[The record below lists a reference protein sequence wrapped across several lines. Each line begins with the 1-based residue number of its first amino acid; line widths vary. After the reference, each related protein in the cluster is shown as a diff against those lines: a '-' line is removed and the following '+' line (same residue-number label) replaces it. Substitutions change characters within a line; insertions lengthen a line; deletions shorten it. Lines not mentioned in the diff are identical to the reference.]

1 MANIV
6 KIFGGL
12 VLVAAGIIIIYES
25 YVFHLIDIF
34 TIFGIILFIIGT
46 YLLIL
51 SFFERGK
58 ISKLKDFQKNLNNE
72 SKGLTLDGNLKNKNN
87 IKSKNNSL
95 NKNIKKTGL
104 SDSLGNSLTNNKLG
118 SIDTNKIKDKV
129 KNTSK
134 RENPKSVLKPI
145 NPKSNEN
152 NKKLRFTPNYEKPM
166 KVTRRP
172 QKKNKNVSMNDKTN
186 YIQTDNEKNLTTDGM
201 KKSDAIVKA
210 LASDDFIRP
219 VHNESNYHN
228 LDDNYHDFSDN
239 IVDNSADI
247 TNKPNIDNSFDDNIN
262 DDNFNEIKDNFNGN
276 NNDINKISFE
286 DDKNSSKFLRSY
298 VICSKGAMNS
308 KDAFEEL
315 AKHAK
320 KEISLKIDS
329 VNDIDDDK
337 FLSKLSSLDVR
348 IIIKEFDIKNMSHVL
363 LITSLLEQGV
373 EIKTLPSI
381 DTINLIADES
391 NALIIYNNNSKNDL
405 DVGAVYNDSKS
416 ISNIKSM
423 FDKSWKIANDLK
435 I

>member
-51 SFFERGK
+51 SFFERGNV
-58 ISKLKDFQKNLNNE
+58 SKLKDFQKNLNNE
-72 SKGLTLDGNLKNKNN
+72 SKVLTLDGNLKNKNN

-95 NKNIKKTGL
+95 NKNIKKSGL

-134 RENPKSVLKPI
+134 RKNPKSVLKPI

-172 QKKNKNVSMNDKTN
+172 QKKNKKVLMNDKN
-186 YIQTDNEKNLTTDGM
+186 NHIQPDNENLNTDGM

-219 VHNESNYHN
+219 VHNESSYTN
-228 LDDNYHDFSDN
+228 LDDNIN
-239 IVDNSADI
+239 N
-247 TNKPNIDNSFDDNIN
+247 DNIN
-262 DDNFNEIKDNFNGN
+262 EIEDNFNIND
-276 NNDINKISFE
+276 NDINKIPFE

-298 VICSKGAMNS
+298 VICSKGTMNS

-329 VNDIDDDK
+329 INDIDDDK

-381 DTINLIADES
+381 DTINLVADES
-391 NALIIYNNNSKNDL
+391 NALIIYNNDSKNDL
-405 DVGAVYNDSKS
+405 DVGAVYNDLKS

-423 FDKSWKIANDLK
+423 FDKSWKIADDLK

>member
-51 SFFERGK
+51 SFFERGNV
-58 ISKLKDFQKNLNNE
+58 SKLKDFQKNLNNE

-134 RENPKSVLKPI
+134 RKNPKSVLKPI

-172 QKKNKNVSMNDKTN
+172 QKKNKKVLMNDKN
-186 YIQTDNEKNLTTDGM
+186 NHIQPDNENLNTDGM

-210 LASDDFIRP
+210 LESDDFIRP
-219 VHNESNYHN
+219 VHNESSYTN
-228 LDDNYHDFSDN
+228 LDDNINNDN
-239 IVDNSADI
+239 I
-247 TNKPNIDNSFDDNIN
+247 
-262 DDNFNEIKDNFNGN
+262 NEIKDNINEIEDNFNIN
-276 NNDINKISFE
+276 DNDINKIPFE

-298 VICSKGAMNS
+298 VICSKGTMNS

-329 VNDIDDDK
+329 INDIDDDK

-381 DTINLIADES
+381 DTINLVADES
-391 NALIIYNNNSKNDL
+391 NALIIYNNDSKNDL
-405 DVGAVYNDSKS
+405 DVGAVYNDLKS

-423 FDKSWKIANDLK
+423 FDKSWKIADDLK

>member
-51 SFFERGK
+51 SFFERGNV
-58 ISKLKDFQKNLNNE
+58 SKLKDFQKNLNNE
-72 SKGLTLDGNLKNKNN
+72 SKGLKLDGNLKNKNN

-134 RENPKSVLKPI
+134 RKNPKSVLKPI

-172 QKKNKNVSMNDKTN
+172 QKKNKKVLMNDKN
-186 YIQTDNEKNLTTDGM
+186 NHIQPDNENLNTDGM

-219 VHNESNYHN
+219 VHNESSYTN
-228 LDDNYHDFSDN
+228 LDDNIN
-239 IVDNSADI
+239 N
-247 TNKPNIDNSFDDNIN
+247 DNIN
-262 DDNFNEIKDNFNGN
+262 KIKDNINEIEDNFNIND
-276 NNDINKISFE
+276 NDINKIPFE

-329 VNDIDDDK
+329 INDIDDDK

-381 DTINLIADES
+381 DTINLVADES
-391 NALIIYNNNSKNDL
+391 NALIIYNNDSKNDL
-405 DVGAVYNDSKS
+405 DVGAVYNDLKS

-423 FDKSWKIANDLK
+423 FDKSWKIADDLK

>member
-51 SFFERGK
+51 SFFERGNV
-58 ISKLKDFQKNLNNE
+58 SKLKDFQKNLNNE
-72 SKGLTLDGNLKNKNN
+72 SKVLTLDGNLKNKNN

-95 NKNIKKTGL
+95 NKNIKKSGL

-134 RENPKSVLKPI
+134 RKNPKSVLKPI

-172 QKKNKNVSMNDKTN
+172 QKKNKKVLMNDKN
-186 YIQTDNEKNLTTDGM
+186 NHIQPDNENLNTDGM

-210 LASDDFIRP
+210 LESDDFIRP
-219 VHNESNYHN
+219 VHNESSYTN
-228 LDDNYHDFSDN
+228 LDDNIN
-239 IVDNSADI
+239 N
-247 TNKPNIDNSFDDNIN
+247 DNIN
-262 DDNFNEIKDNFNGN
+262 EIEDNFNIND
-276 NNDINKISFE
+276 NDINKIPFE

-298 VICSKGAMNS
+298 VICSKGTMNS

-329 VNDIDDDK
+329 INDIDDDK

-381 DTINLIADES
+381 DTINLVADES
-391 NALIIYNNNSKNDL
+391 NALIIYNNDSKNDL
-405 DVGAVYNDSKS
+405 DVGAVYNDLKS

-423 FDKSWKIANDLK
+423 FDKSWKIADDLK

>member
-51 SFFERGK
+51 SFFERGNV
-58 ISKLKDFQKNLNNE
+58 SKLKDFQKNLNNE

-95 NKNIKKTGL
+95 NKNIKKSGL

-134 RENPKSVLKPI
+134 RKNPKSVLKPI

-172 QKKNKNVSMNDKTN
+172 QKKNKKVLMNDKN
-186 YIQTDNEKNLTTDGM
+186 NHIQPDNENLNTDGM

-210 LASDDFIRP
+210 LESDDFIRP
-219 VHNESNYHN
+219 VHNESSYTN
-228 LDDNYHDFSDN
+228 LDDNINNDN
-239 IVDNSADI
+239 I
-247 TNKPNIDNSFDDNIN
+247 
-262 DDNFNEIKDNFNGN
+262 NEIKDNINEIEDNFNIN
-276 NNDINKISFE
+276 DNDINKIPFE

-298 VICSKGAMNS
+298 VICSKGTMNS

-329 VNDIDDDK
+329 INDIDDDK

-381 DTINLIADES
+381 DTINLVADES
-391 NALIIYNNNSKNDL
+391 NALIIYNNDSKNDL
-405 DVGAVYNDSKS
+405 DVGAVYNDLKS

-423 FDKSWKIANDLK
+423 FDKSWKIADDLK

>member
-134 RENPKSVLKPI
+134 RKNSKSVLKPI

-172 QKKNKNVSMNDKTN
+172 QKKNKKVLMNDKN
-186 YIQTDNEKNLTTDGM
+186 NHIQPDNENLNTDGM

-219 VHNESNYHN
+219 VHNESSYTN
-228 LDDNYHDFSDN
+228 LDDNIN
-239 IVDNSADI
+239 N
-247 TNKPNIDNSFDDNIN
+247 DNIN
-262 DDNFNEIKDNFNGN
+262 KIKDNINEIEDNFNIND
-276 NNDINKISFE
+276 NDINKIPFE

-329 VNDIDDDK
+329 INDIDDDK

-381 DTINLIADES
+381 DTINLVADES
-391 NALIIYNNNSKNDL
+391 NALIIYNNDSKNDL
-405 DVGAVYNDSKS
+405 DVGAVYNDLKS

-423 FDKSWKIANDLK
+423 FDKSWKIADDLK

>member
-51 SFFERGK
+51 SFFERGNV
-58 ISKLKDFQKNLNNE
+58 SKLKDFQKNLNNE
-72 SKGLTLDGNLKNKNN
+72 SKGLKLDGNLKNKNN

-134 RENPKSVLKPI
+134 RKNSKSVLKPI

-172 QKKNKNVSMNDKTN
+172 QKKNKKVLMNDKN
-186 YIQTDNEKNLTTDGM
+186 NHIQPDNENLNTDGM

-219 VHNESNYHN
+219 VHNESSYTN
-228 LDDNYHDFSDN
+228 LDDNIN
-239 IVDNSADI
+239 N
-247 TNKPNIDNSFDDNIN
+247 DNIN
-262 DDNFNEIKDNFNGN
+262 KIKDNINEIEDNFNIND
-276 NNDINKISFE
+276 NDINKIPFE

-329 VNDIDDDK
+329 INDIDDDK

-381 DTINLIADES
+381 DTINLVADES
-391 NALIIYNNNSKNDL
+391 NALIIYNNDSKNDL
-405 DVGAVYNDSKS
+405 DVGAVYNDLKS

-423 FDKSWKIANDLK
+423 FDKSWKIADDLK

>member
-51 SFFERGK
+51 SFFERGNV
-58 ISKLKDFQKNLNNE
+58 SKLKDFQKNLNNE

-134 RENPKSVLKPI
+134 RKNPKSVLKPI

-172 QKKNKNVSMNDKTN
+172 QKKNKKVLMNDKN
-186 YIQTDNEKNLTTDGM
+186 NHIQPDNENLNTDGM

-219 VHNESNYHN
+219 VHNESSYTN
-228 LDDNYHDFSDN
+228 LDDNIN
-239 IVDNSADI
+239 N
-247 TNKPNIDNSFDDNIN
+247 DNIN
-262 DDNFNEIKDNFNGN
+262 EIEDNFNIND
-276 NNDINKISFE
+276 NDINKIPFE

-298 VICSKGAMNS
+298 VICSKGTMNS

-329 VNDIDDDK
+329 INDIDDDK

-381 DTINLIADES
+381 DTINLVADES
-391 NALIIYNNNSKNDL
+391 NALIIYNNDSKNDL
-405 DVGAVYNDSKS
+405 DVGAVYNDLKS

-423 FDKSWKIANDLK
+423 FDKSWKIADDLK

>member
-51 SFFERGK
+51 SFFERGNV
-58 ISKLKDFQKNLNNE
+58 SKLKDFQKNLNNE

-134 RENPKSVLKPI
+134 RKNSKSVLKPI

-172 QKKNKNVSMNDKTN
+172 QKKNKKVLMNDKN
-186 YIQTDNEKNLTTDGM
+186 NHIQPDNENLNTDGM

-219 VHNESNYHN
+219 VHNESSYTN
-228 LDDNYHDFSDN
+228 LDDNIN
-239 IVDNSADI
+239 N
-247 TNKPNIDNSFDDNIN
+247 DNIN
-262 DDNFNEIKDNFNGN
+262 KIKDNINEIEDNFNIND
-276 NNDINKISFE
+276 NDINKIPFE

-329 VNDIDDDK
+329 INDIDDDK

-381 DTINLIADES
+381 DTINLVADES
-391 NALIIYNNNSKNDL
+391 NALIIYNNDSKNDL
-405 DVGAVYNDSKS
+405 DVGAVYNDLKS

-423 FDKSWKIANDLK
+423 FDKSWKIADDLK

>member
-51 SFFERGK
+51 SFFERGNV
-58 ISKLKDFQKNLNNE
+58 SKLKDFQKNLNNE
-72 SKGLTLDGNLKNKNN
+72 SKGLKLDGNLKNKNN

-134 RENPKSVLKPI
+134 RKNPKSVLKPI

-172 QKKNKNVSMNDKTN
+172 QKKNKKVLMNDKN
-186 YIQTDNEKNLTTDGM
+186 NHIQPDNENLNTDGM

-219 VHNESNYHN
+219 VHNESSYTN
-228 LDDNYHDFSDN
+228 LDDNIN
-239 IVDNSADI
+239 N
-247 TNKPNIDNSFDDNIN
+247 DNIN
-262 DDNFNEIKDNFNGN
+262 KIKDNINEIEDNFNIND
-276 NNDINKISFE
+276 NDINKIPFE

-298 VICSKGAMNS
+298 VICSKGTMNS

-329 VNDIDDDK
+329 INDIDDDK

-381 DTINLIADES
+381 DTINLVADES
-391 NALIIYNNNSKNDL
+391 NALIIYNNDSKNDL
-405 DVGAVYNDSKS
+405 DVGAVYNDLKS

-423 FDKSWKIANDLK
+423 FDKSWKIADDLK

>member
-51 SFFERGK
+51 SFFERGNV
-58 ISKLKDFQKNLNNE
+58 SKLKDFQKNLNNE

-95 NKNIKKTGL
+95 NKNIKKSGL

-134 RENPKSVLKPI
+134 RKNPTSLLKPI
-145 NPKSNEN
+145 NPTSHEQNT
-152 NKKLRFTPNYEKPM
+152 KLRFTPNYEKPM

-172 QKKNKNVSMNDKTN
+172 QKKNKKVLMNDKN
-186 YIQTDNEKNLTTDGM
+186 NHIQPDNENLNTDGM

-210 LASDDFIRP
+210 LESDDFIRP
-219 VHNESNYHN
+219 VHNESSYTN
-228 LDDNYHDFSDN
+228 LDDNINNDN
-239 IVDNSADI
+239 I
-247 TNKPNIDNSFDDNIN
+247 
-262 DDNFNEIKDNFNGN
+262 NEIKDNINEIEDNFNIN
-276 NNDINKISFE
+276 DNDINKIPFE

-298 VICSKGAMNS
+298 VICSKGTMNS

-329 VNDIDDDK
+329 INDIDDDK

-381 DTINLIADES
+381 DTINLVADES
-391 NALIIYNNNSKNDL
+391 NALIIYNNDSKNDL
-405 DVGAVYNDSKS
+405 DVGAVYNDLKS

-423 FDKSWKIANDLK
+423 FDKSWKIADDLK

>member
-51 SFFERGK
+51 SFFERGNV
-58 ISKLKDFQKNLNNE
+58 SKLKDFQKNLNNE

-134 RENPKSVLKPI
+134 RKNPKSVLKPI

-172 QKKNKNVSMNDKTN
+172 QKKNKKVLMNDKN
-186 YIQTDNEKNLTTDGM
+186 NHIQPDNENLNTDGM

-219 VHNESNYHN
+219 VHNESSYTN
-228 LDDNYHDFSDN
+228 LDDNIN
-239 IVDNSADI
+239 N
-247 TNKPNIDNSFDDNIN
+247 DNIN
-262 DDNFNEIKDNFNGN
+262 EIEDNFNIND
-276 NNDINKISFE
+276 NDINKIPFE

-329 VNDIDDDK
+329 INDIDDDK

-381 DTINLIADES
+381 DTINLVADES
-391 NALIIYNNNSKNDL
+391 NALIIYNNDSKNDL
-405 DVGAVYNDSKS
+405 DVGAVYNDLKS

-423 FDKSWKIANDLK
+423 FDKSWKIADDLK

>member
-51 SFFERGK
+51 SFFERGNV
-58 ISKLKDFQKNLNNE
+58 SKLKDFQKNLNNE

-134 RENPKSVLKPI
+134 RKNPKSVLKPI

-172 QKKNKNVSMNDKTN
+172 QKKNKKVLMNDKN
-186 YIQTDNEKNLTTDGM
+186 NHIQPDNENLNTDGM

-210 LASDDFIRP
+210 LESDDFIRP
-219 VHNESNYHN
+219 VHNESSYTN
-228 LDDNYHDFSDN
+228 LDDNIN
-239 IVDNSADI
+239 N
-247 TNKPNIDNSFDDNIN
+247 DNIN
-262 DDNFNEIKDNFNGN
+262 EIEDNFNIND
-276 NNDINKISFE
+276 NDINKIPFE

-298 VICSKGAMNS
+298 VICSKGTMNS

-329 VNDIDDDK
+329 INDIDDDK

-381 DTINLIADES
+381 DTINLVADES
-391 NALIIYNNNSKNDL
+391 NALIIYNNDSKNDL
-405 DVGAVYNDSKS
+405 DVGAVYNDLKS

-423 FDKSWKIANDLK
+423 FDKSWKIADDLK

>member
-51 SFFERGK
+51 SFFERGNV
-58 ISKLKDFQKNLNNE
+58 SKLKDFQKNLNNE

-134 RENPKSVLKPI
+134 RKNSKSVLKPI

-172 QKKNKNVSMNDKTN
+172 QKKNKKVLMNDKN
-186 YIQTDNEKNLTTDGM
+186 NHIQPDNENLNTDGM

-219 VHNESNYHN
+219 VHNESSYTN
-228 LDDNYHDFSDN
+228 LDDNIN
-239 IVDNSADI
+239 N
-247 TNKPNIDNSFDDNIN
+247 DNIN
-262 DDNFNEIKDNFNGN
+262 KIKDNINEIEDNFNIND
-276 NNDINKISFE
+276 NDINKIPFE

-298 VICSKGAMNS
+298 VICSKGTMNS

-329 VNDIDDDK
+329 INDIDDDK

-381 DTINLIADES
+381 DTINLVADES
-391 NALIIYNNNSKNDL
+391 NALIIYNNDSKNDL
-405 DVGAVYNDSKS
+405 DVGAVYNDLKS

-423 FDKSWKIANDLK
+423 FDKSWKIADDLK

>member
-51 SFFERGK
+51 SFFERGNV
-58 ISKLKDFQKNLNNE
+58 SKLKDFQKNLNNE

-134 RENPKSVLKPI
+134 RKNPKSVLKPI

-172 QKKNKNVSMNDKTN
+172 QKKNKKVLMNDKN
-186 YIQTDNEKNLTTDGM
+186 NHIQPDNENLNTDGM

-219 VHNESNYHN
+219 VHNESSYTN
-228 LDDNYHDFSDN
+228 LDDNINNDN
-239 IVDNSADI
+239 I
-247 TNKPNIDNSFDDNIN
+247 
-262 DDNFNEIKDNFNGN
+262 NEIKDNINEIEDNFNIN
-276 NNDINKISFE
+276 DNDINKIPFE

-329 VNDIDDDK
+329 INDIDDDK

-381 DTINLIADES
+381 DTINLVADES
-391 NALIIYNNNSKNDL
+391 NALIIYNNDSKNDL
-405 DVGAVYNDSKS
+405 DVGAVYNDLKS

-423 FDKSWKIANDLK
+423 FDKSWKIADDLK

>member
-51 SFFERGK
+51 SFFERGNV
-58 ISKLKDFQKNLNNE
+58 SKLKDFQKNLNNE

-134 RENPKSVLKPI
+134 RKNPKSVLKPI

-172 QKKNKNVSMNDKTN
+172 QKKNKKVLMNDKN
-186 YIQTDNEKNLTTDGM
+186 NHIQPDNENLNTDGM

-219 VHNESNYHN
+219 VHNESSYTN
-228 LDDNYHDFSDN
+228 LDDNIN
-239 IVDNSADI
+239 N
-247 TNKPNIDNSFDDNIN
+247 DNIN
-262 DDNFNEIKDNFNGN
+262 KIKDNINEIEDNFNIND
-276 NNDINKISFE
+276 NDINKIPFE

-329 VNDIDDDK
+329 INDIDDDK

-381 DTINLIADES
+381 DTINLVADES
-391 NALIIYNNNSKNDL
+391 NALIIYNNDSKNDL
-405 DVGAVYNDSKS
+405 DVGAVYNDLKS

-423 FDKSWKIANDLK
+423 FDKSWKIADDLK

>member
-51 SFFERGK
+51 SFFERGNV
-58 ISKLKDFQKNLNNE
+58 SKLKDFQKNLNNE
-72 SKGLTLDGNLKNKNN
+72 SKGLKLDGNLKNKNN

-134 RENPKSVLKPI
+134 RKNPKSVLKPI

-172 QKKNKNVSMNDKTN
+172 QKKNKKVLMNDKN
-186 YIQTDNEKNLTTDGM
+186 NHIQPDNENLNTDGM

-219 VHNESNYHN
+219 VHNESSYTN
-228 LDDNYHDFSDN
+228 LDDNIN
-239 IVDNSADI
+239 N
-247 TNKPNIDNSFDDNIN
+247 DNIN
-262 DDNFNEIKDNFNGN
+262 EIEDNFNIND
-276 NNDINKISFE
+276 NDINKIPFE

-298 VICSKGAMNS
+298 VICSKGTMNS

-329 VNDIDDDK
+329 INDIDDDK

-381 DTINLIADES
+381 DTINLVADES
-391 NALIIYNNNSKNDL
+391 NALIIYNNDSKNDL
-405 DVGAVYNDSKS
+405 DVGAVYNDLKS

-423 FDKSWKIANDLK
+423 FDKSWKIADDLK